1 MRVKVSGMSGHQCR
15 VISVQFG
22 PWSVAGNQKG
32 HWLLR
37 ASVIAGG
44 SYQKSRRGDSHSQ
57 EGSVIGE

>member
-1 MRVKVSGMSGHQCR
+1 MRVKVSAMSGHQCR
-15 VISVQFG
+15 VVSVQFG

-44 SYQKSRRGDSHSQ
+44 LIRNPA
-57 EGSVIGE
+57 EGILILKKDR